1 MGFFLLIVFV
11 VLPLVA
17 VILVVASRG
26 SEMRAVELQ
35 ARAAQEKLQREQPGS
50 PLAQMGPN
58 EFVQAYMAAFRQ
70 RSRSATRRLFSRLAL
85 TLVVSAVSIAVL
97 TQVLRP
103 VFGGREAP
111 SMAVVLGLLVLFA
124 GTAWALVGWRRKL
137 REDVLSHQVH

>member
-1 MGFFLLIVFV
+1 MGIFLLIVFV

-50 PLAQMGPN
+50 PLAQLGPN
-58 EFVQAYMAAFRQ
+58 EFVQSYMAAFQQ
-70 RSRSATRRLFSRLAL
+70 RARSANRRLFSRF
-85 TLVVSAVSIAVL
+85 AVTFVATAVLIPVL

-111 SMAVVLGLLVLFA
+111 SMAVVLGLLFFFA
-124 GTAWALVGWRRKL
+124 GVVWAVVGWRRKL
-137 REDVLSHQVH
+137 REDVLSHQGH

>member
-1 MGFFLLIVFV
+1 MGFFLLIVLV

-35 ARAAQEKLQREQPGS
+35 ARAAQERLQREQPGS

-58 EFVQAYMAAFRQ
+58 EFVEAYMAAFRQ
-70 RSRSATRRLFSRLAL
+70 RSRSANRRLFSRFAV
-85 TLVVSAVSIAVL
+85 TFVVTAVLIAVL
-97 TQVLRP
+97 TEVLRP

-111 SMAVVLGLLVLFA
+111 SMAVVIGLLFFIA
-124 GTAWALVGWRRKL
+124 GVAWAVVGWRRKL
-137 REDVLSHQVH
+137 REDVLSHRAH